1 MAASVDVVV
10 VVVNYNSGELLQ
22 RCLAALERQ
31 TYPSF
36 RVVVVDNASADA
48 SLAGI
53 RERYPVVQVL
63 AQAENLGFAAGNN
76 VGIAA
81 AGACKWIAC
90 LNPDAF
96 PEPDWLAELMQAAER
111 HADFAFFGSKLIL
124 AKSPDRLDGTG
135 DIYHVS
141 GLAWR
146 RDFGKRLEEGAT
158 VGDEIFA
165 PCAAAALYRRDILD
179 EVGGFDPSYFCYHE
193 DVDLGFRLRLR
204 GYRCRYVPEAQV
216 LHVSSAIAGFRSD
229 FSVYHGHRNMVWNYF
244 KNMPAPLFWLYLPQ
258 HLLMNLSSLLVF
270 GLRGQGRAILR
281 AKWHA
286 LRGLPDV
293 LRARRA
299 IQAGRKAAAI
309 DIWRQMRK
317 GVFAPY
323 RKA

>member
-1 MAASVDVVV
+1 MAAPVDVVV
-10 VVVNYNSGELLQ
+10 VVVNYNSGDLLQ
-22 RCLAALERQ
+22 RCLAALHRQ

-53 RERYPVVQVL
+53 RERYPAVQVL

-158 VGDEIFA
+158 AGDEIFA

-193 DVDLGFRLRLR
+193 DVDLGFRLRLH

-309 DIWRQMRK
+309 DLWRQMRK

>member
-10 VVVNYNSGELLQ
+10 VIVNYNSGDLLQ
-22 RCLAALERQ
+22 RCLVALQRQ

-53 RERYPVVQVL
+53 RERYPTVQIL
-63 AQAENLGFAAGNN
+63 EQAENLGFAAGNN

-96 PEPDWLAELMQAAER
+96 PEPDWLAELMKAAER

-124 AKSPDRLDGTG
+124 ANSPDRLDGTG

-146 RDFGKRLEEGAT
+146 RDFGKRLAEGAT
-158 VGDEIFA
+158 AGDEIFA

-309 DIWRQMRK
+309 DLWRQMRK